1 MDIKK
6 AASIAEKLRDKLNKW
21 RYQYYTL
28 DKPSVDD
35 ATYDKSY
42 RDLQNLESQFPQI
55 ITEDSPT
62 QNVGDV
68 TLSKFKKVFHNVPML
83 SMNDAF
89 SYNELFE
96 FDKRIKKKVNED
108 VNYNVELKID
118 GLAIS
123 LLYDNGIF
131 VKGSTRGDG
140 HVGEDVTKNLKTISS
155 IPLKLNKKISLEV
168 RGECYMPKKEFV
180 KLNDNQ
186 EKEGKSVFA
195 NPRNAA
201 AGSLR
206 QLNPKITAS
215 RNLSTWIY
223 TLVTPEDNIFTQS
236 QALKYLNDLG
246 FKVNK
251 NRKVCCSIEQV
262 IEFIKKVQENR
273 DNLPYDIDG
282 IVLKVNSFDLQ
293 QELGNTVK
301 DPRWEIAY
309 KFPPEEVKTT
319 ITKIIWTVGRT
330 GVVTPTA
337 IMKPVKLAGTI
348 VSKASLHNVDVI
360 KSKDIRVGDTV
371 VLYKAGDII
380 PEISNVILKKRP
392 HNSKQYVIP
401 QYCPSCKSKLVH
413 LDDEV
418 ALRCINPMCPAQLVE
433 QIEHFVSRDAMNI
446 IGMGPKIIYKLFNK
460 GLINDVADLYKLSA
474 ENLSS
479 VLLKKVPKDLNK
491 SKSINNLLSS
501 INKSRKNSVEHLIYG
516 LGIRHVGFK
525 TARILAI
532 KFQNLYSLMNA
543 NLSQLAS
550 TTGVGDIIAD
560 SLITYFKSPQVQ
572 KLIKELNKENINF
585 NYTSTDSKINN
596 NFFYGKNIVLTGSLN
611 NYTRSQLT
619 QLLINYGAA
628 VTSSVSKKTNLVIA
642 GNNPGK
648 KLAEAK
654 SLNINIINEKQLLNK
669 LNEI

>member
-123 LLYDNGIF
+123 LLYDNGVF

-654 SLNINIINEKQLLNK
+654 SLNINIFNEKQLLNK